1 MNLEH
6 GGLKLQEFKAI
17 MKSIGRELTEKG
29 FKKMKQMDTNG
40 NGKIEEGEVILGED
54 SEGND
59 YSANTYIENCFGC
72 PIIQVV
78 LECINDH
85 SCVKPGTTTKPGNS

>member
-1 MNLEH
+1 
-6 GGLKLQEFKAI
+6 

-59 YSANTYIENCFGC
+59 YSANTNIENCNGC
-72 PIIQVV
+72 IINIIW
-78 LECINDH
+78 ECIN
-85 SCVKPGTTTKPGNS
+85 V

>member
-1 MNLEH
+1 
-6 GGLKLQEFKAI
+6 

-29 FKKMKQMDTNG
+29 FKKMKQMDTNS

-59 YSANTYIENCFGC
+59 YSAINNIENCFGC
-72 PIIQVV
+72 NITIIEVV
-78 LECINDH
+78 LECIKDH